1 MKTVLHFIKKEF
13 QQFKRDP
20 KMFAVALIAPIL
32 QSIILGYAANLDLNN
47 VNITVFNQDK
57 SKLSRNYIERFT
69 ESGYFTVKDYVDNYE
84 ALSRDIGSGKTTIGI
99 VIPQDFE
106 KDVQNNRS
114 SDVQVIVDG
123 SDGNKGSIAFG
134 YVQGVTSSFSQAI
147 LLNKMQKS
155 GMNMAVG
162 SIVPE
167 TRVWYNPDLKTRV
180 FMVPAITALIL
191 MLITTLLTS
200 LAIVK
205 EKELGTLEQLIVTP
219 IKPWQMI
226 LGKLIPFIII
236 GFGTMFVV
244 NAVMIFWFGI
254 PIRGSFW
261 FLLFAS
267 FLFILSTLGL
277 GLFNSTISKTQ
288 QQAMMFT
295 VFVVI
300 MPMVYLSGF
309 AFPIENMPKF
319 IQYITYI
326 IPLRYF
332 ITILRGVVLK
342 GIGFSELWP
351 ETLVL
356 FFMGISI
363 LFFSALRFHKRLE

>member
-20 KMFAVALIAPIL
+20 KMFAVALVAPIL

-47 VNITVFNQDK
+47 VNISVYNQDK
-57 SKLSRNYIERFT
+57 SKLSRDYVERFT
-69 ESGYFTVKDYVDNYE
+69 ESGYFTVKDYVDNYD
-84 ALSRDIGSGKTTIGI
+84 ALSGDIGSGKTVIGI
-99 VIPQDFE
+99 VIPHDFE
-106 KDVQNNRS
+106 KDIQNNRP
-114 SDVQVIVDG
+114 SDIQVIVDG

-147 LLNKMQKS
+147 VLNKMQKS
-155 GMNMAVG
+155 GMNTAVG
-162 SIVPE
+162 SIIPE
-167 TRVWYNPDLKTRV
+167 VRVWYNPDLKTRV
-180 FMVPAITALIL
+180 FMVPAISALIL

-261 FLLFAS
+261 FLLLAS

-309 AFPIENMPKF
+309 AFPIENMPKI
-319 IQYITYI
+319 IQYITYV

-332 ITILRGVVLK
+332 IIILRGVVLK
-342 GIGFSELWP
+342 GIGFAELWP
-351 ETLVL
+351 ETLIL
-356 FFMGISI
+356 FLMGILI

>member
-20 KMFAVALIAPIL
+20 KMFSVALVAPIL

-47 VNITVFNQDK
+47 VNISVYNQDK
-57 SKLSRNYIERFT
+57 SKLSRDYVERFT
-69 ESGYFTVKDYVDNYE
+69 ESGYFTVKDYVDNYD
-84 ALSRDIGSGKTTIGI
+84 ALSGDIGSGKTVIGI
-99 VIPQDFE
+99 VIPHDFE
-106 KDVQNNRS
+106 KDIQNNRP
-114 SDVQVIVDG
+114 SDIQVIVDG

-147 LLNKMQKS
+147 VLNKMQKS
-155 GMNMAVG
+155 GMNTAVG
-162 SIVPE
+162 SIIPE
-167 TRVWYNPDLKTRV
+167 VRVWYNPDLKTRV
-180 FMVPAITALIL
+180 FMVPAISALIL

-261 FLLFAS
+261 FLLLAS

-309 AFPIENMPKF
+309 AFPIENMPKI
-319 IQYITYI
+319 IQYITYV

-332 ITILRGVVLK
+332 IIILRGVVLK
-342 GIGFSELWP
+342 GIGFAELWP
-351 ETLVL
+351 ETLIL
-356 FFMGISI
+356 FLMGILI